1 MPGELPP
8 REGSSSPR
16 AALSCFPGTVTG
28 RRGAHSPPEQQDSTA
43 KGCLTSSGAP
53 SAERAGRGGKCR
65 ASNGLGGVPGRGG
78 PSPGRGGGCPSPG
91 GRAPAG
97 ESRARPWP
105 GRRGRQ
111 TLAGRVLGDRAG
123 PAAAAPAVGRGV
135 RGRGVGGGGVTPGS
149 NEAALLPQ
157 GGEHSACRGG
167 DGHPCIWGAP
177 GAGQG
182 DCASPEVTRGE
193 LQGAAGH
200 GEETGG
206 DREKPGGTRG
216 DEAGAGEPQQDF
228 GGPKGTQQHW
238 RKMGAP
244 QQGLR
249 GTSGDFGHLRRTPR
263 DSREPEGEHVGSGGH
278 WVPAGQHMG
287 APRHIGDPGVTGGDP
302 KRNGQDQGDHRAQ
315 QGDPGEAGGHS
326 GGDPGGYWEPRRC
339 QRAFG
344 GPWADPR
351 GHVGGSRADAG
362 GHWGSRGHRGQRDR
376 LGGLC

>member
-135 RGRGVGGGGVTPGS
+135 RGRWRGLPVAGAPAGSRSRRGAAPGLVGGGASAGRSCALLPRPGPVFPRRGKEGLGDPGGARGVTPGS
-149 NEAALLPQ
+149 NEAALLPR

-167 DGHPCIWGAP
+167 DDTH
-177 GAGQG
+177 
-182 DCASPEVTRGE
+182 
-193 LQGAAGH
+193 
-200 GEETGG
+200 
-206 DREKPGGTRG
+206 
-216 DEAGAGEPQQDF
+216 
-228 GGPKGTQQHW
+228 
-238 RKMGAP
+238 
-244 QQGLR
+244 
-249 GTSGDFGHLRRTPR
+249 
-263 DSREPEGEHVGSGGH
+263 
-278 WVPAGQHMG
+278 
-287 APRHIGDPGVTGGDP
+287 
-302 KRNGQDQGDHRAQ
+302 
-315 QGDPGEAGGHS
+315 
-326 GGDPGGYWEPRRC
+326 
-339 QRAFG
+339 AFG
-344 GPWADPR
+344 GPPELGR
-351 GHVGGSRADAG
+351 GTVPPLR
-362 GHWGSRGHRGQRDR
+362 
-376 LGGLC
+376 